1 MRQQNGNVLFLIL
14 IAVALFAALSY
25 AVTQSTRGGGNAD
38 DETSA
43 IAASNLI
50 QLLGSY
56 KVGVDRLRIKGCAS
70 NEISFQGA
78 PGNYNNANSPTDNSC
93 HLFDPAGAGM
103 TYISPDDK
111 ALDQGLSAETDFGI
125 LSFERNMN
133 IDMMFEGSTRAV
145 EAMVAFIDE
154 AVCLEINE
162 QLHNIS
168 TIPENLDETPPR
180 NNFSGNFANGGY
192 VRCHNTELDSFGCG
206 HEIGCYEL
214 DLGAWGSGTST
225 YVAYQLMLRE

>member
-1 MRQQNGNVLFLIL
+1 MSKQRGNVLFLIL

-38 DETSA
+38 DETA
-43 IAASNLI
+43 QIAAANLL
-50 QLLGSY
+50 QLMSSY
-56 KVGVDRLRIKGCAS
+56 KVGIDRLRIRGCAS
-70 NEISFQGA
+70 NEISFDGA
-78 PGNYNNANSPTDNSC
+78 PGSYGNGNSPVDNSC

-103 TYISPDDK
+103 SYVGPDEK
-111 ALDQGLSAETDFGI
+111 ALNQSLSGESDFGV

-133 IDMMFEGSTRAV
+133 IDMIYDGSSRAV

-154 AVCLEINE
+154 AVCLEINKK
-162 QLHNIS
+162 LHNIS

-180 NNFSGNFANGGY
+180 NTFAGTFANGGY
-192 VRCHNTELDSFGCG
+192 VRCHNSDLDSFGCG

-214 DLGAWGSGTST
+214 DLGAWGSGVPT
-225 YVAYQLMLRE
+225 YVEGITKI